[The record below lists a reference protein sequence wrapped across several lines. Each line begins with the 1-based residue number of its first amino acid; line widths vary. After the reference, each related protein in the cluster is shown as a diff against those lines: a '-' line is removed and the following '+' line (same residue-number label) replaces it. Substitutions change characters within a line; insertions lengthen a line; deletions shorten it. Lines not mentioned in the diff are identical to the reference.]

1 MTKKEKEIL
10 ADIRNKFTPI
20 VSFFELWKML
30 SDEDL
35 DEEKKV
41 KIYKLI
47 AQVDEIA
54 TESTKN
60 VAELLDKFG

>member
-30 SDEDL
+30 DDEDF
-35 DEEKKV
+35 DEEKKL
-41 KIYKLI
+41 KIYELI
-47 AQVDEIA
+47 AENEEIA
-54 TESTKN
+54 VKSAKK

>member
-30 SDEDL
+30 NDEDL
-35 DEEKKV
+35 DEEKRT
-41 KIYKLI
+41 KIYDLI

-54 TESTKN
+54 TESTKK
-60 VAELLDKFG
+60 VTELLDKFG